1 MRVFTTHWELKLLSL
16 LTAVLL
22 WGFVV
27 GGAKSEVVL
36 TVPVEFLGIPPG
48 LELIDET
55 PESVDVLLRGLRVQL
70 GRLRGEAL
78 RIQVPLADARAGE
91 KMLRLLPEHV
101 QVPTGLQVIRIMPSR
116 LRVVLEKRGA

>member
-48 LELIDET
+48 LELADKT

-70 GRLRGEAL
+70 GRVRGEAL
-78 RIQVPLADARAGE
+78 RIQVPVADARAGQTT
-91 KMLRLLPEHV
+91 LRLLPEYV
-101 QVPTGLQVIRIMPSR
+101 RVPTGVQVVRIMPSR
-116 LRVVLEKRGA
+116 VRVVLEKRGA